1 MKAKFAALLCS
12 VLCLSVAGSVTAYAA
27 GSEIESIVTF
37 TQQEYQEAA
46 NDLDD
51 NSDSGSS
58 ADYSP
63 SLPVYEITI
72 PSRQDLDAD
81 GTTLPI
87 HLTTNNIPEG
97 YVLNVYIDGGKSFGS
112 DGYLHLS
119 GTKGQ
124 SDALVKIF
132 RYATDGSFMNITGEA
147 FPKVAAF
154 DRTQKFPIEYG
165 TMTYEIVNRDSLIA
179 DTYTGKIYF
188 YLEIV
193 SK

>member
-1 MKAKFAALLCS
+1 MKAKFITLLCL
-12 VLCLSVAGSVTAYAA
+12 VLCLSITGSVTAYAA

-37 TQQEYQEAA
+37 TQREYQDFEE
-46 NDLDD
+46 DIGD
-51 NSDSGSS
+51 NSDGGSS
-58 ADYSP
+58 TDYSP

-87 HLTTNNIPEG
+87 HLTANNIPEG

-112 DGYLHLS
+112 DKYFHLS

-124 SDALVKIF
+124 SDALAKIF
-132 RYATDGSFMNITGEA
+132 RYATDGSFMNITGET

-154 DRTQKFPIEYG
+154 DCTNRFPIEYG
-165 TMTYEIVNRDSLIA
+165 TLCFEILDRDSLIA
-179 DTYTGKIYF
+179 DTYTGRVCF

-193 SK
+193 AK